1 VILYPIHINQRPQ
14 LQTWRARSSAHLP
27 FCITMAFGNLLI
39 ALVCTFKSAAGLQD
53 LHAGGRSVG
62 SSLRSPPSAEES
74 ESPWKKSEALQQPPV
89 LTVPTGDEERAP
101 LLDDAQPTPEA
112 LVPSPDAGLDAP
124 QSEGEALVAAKLGS
138 RGDPEISAGNAN
150 SQHNHADLSK
160 QMTDSALTLA
170 RSSVGSAMDG
180 IQAHGDHKFTSADAY
195 RISLEYFQLSKD
207 AARVAAHYKELEAAL
222 RADERD
228 QAFGDPVQLLEGN
241 ASHKSG
247 KVVEAVSGDGAITG
261 EEDRQSDLLLEPSPA
276 DDAARVVSDLKE
288 VEASLLGEEG
298 NAGRHHHHRHQTPQT
313 ALLEG
318 KITETVGGAGVM
330 LRDSSNQSNL
340 HTVWPLNLNLLSS
353 SRNDTN
359 SSDEVDNWEKMLTL
373 DGKLPLGVGIAM
385 FVAVDLCVCGC
396 FLAMFCALVRGV

>member
-1 VILYPIHINQRPQ
+1 
-14 LQTWRARSSAHLP
+14 
-27 FCITMAFGNLLI
+27 
-39 ALVCTFKSAAGLQD
+39 
-53 LHAGGRSVG
+53 
-62 SSLRSPPSAEES
+62 
-74 ESPWKKSEALQQPPV
+74 
-89 LTVPTGDEERAP
+89 
-101 LLDDAQPTPEA
+101 
-112 LVPSPDAGLDAP
+112 
-124 QSEGEALVAAKLGS
+124 
-138 RGDPEISAGNAN
+138 
-150 SQHNHADLSK
+150 
-160 QMTDSALTLA
+160 
-170 RSSVGSAMDG
+170 
-180 IQAHGDHKFTSADAY
+180 
-195 RISLEYFQLSKD
+195 
-207 AARVAAHYKELEAAL
+207 
-222 RADERD
+222 
-228 QAFGDPVQLLEGN
+228 VQLLEGN